1 MKLLQTS
8 LSTATF
14 MMIVSMLSFAEMN
27 IRISEDSTTVN
38 GVETSLDS
46 IWNNKKSTSYTVNG
60 QDVQLNGRNNQ
71 AIKKKNDNIQF
82 EVYGYGENYT
92 SHSIYS
98 SGAGVCHAFVGGREV
113 ELKDSSIYYVKDSKT
128 GDYYA
133 AIVGADVSKG
143 GAKNVQY
150 APIFN
155 IKDPK
160 LLEQIRKQE
169 QNDGKKIVEKNI
181 SERGDFLENVICR

>member
-1 MKLLQTS
+1 MKLLRAS
-8 LSTATF
+8 LSIAVF
-14 MMIVSMLSFAEMN
+14 LIAIVIPTWSFAEIN
-27 IRISEDSTTVN
+27 IHISESSATVN
-38 GVETSLDS
+38 GADKVG
-46 IWNNKKSTSYTVNG
+46 NNATAYTING
-60 QDVQLNGRNNQ
+60 QKVQMGGKSANRQ
-71 AIKKKNDNIQF
+71 DNIHF

-92 SHSIYS
+92 SHSVYS
-98 SGAGVCHAFVGGREV
+98 SGAGVCYAFVGGREV

-128 GDYYA
+128 GDYDA

-160 LLEQIRKQE
+160 LLEEIRKKE
-169 QNDGKKIVEKNI
+169 QRDGKKIVEKNI